1 MSWPGEWA
9 RASFRRRARRPD
21 SVVAVLRS
29 FVEFSPSNSVKTS
42 MLTERPLPDENSD
55 AALQEVVEANVDEVP
70 AEDAGKTSA
79 PQRDAEDLLAAE
91 LAGTNVLTRTEEAEL
106 TRKIARARRRVRA
119 ILRKARRVT
128 RAALADAGRGVV
140 APEHDFRERE
150 TLAILN
156 HARRAAQNTQSARAL
171 GYRRQE
177 LRAFIT
183 ELSAALTEYRGL
195 RNEMVRANVRL
206 VSVLA
211 RRFRHP
217 SLTFLDLFQE
227 GTIGLLRAVEKYD
240 PERNIKFSTYATWW
254 IWQQL
259 SRAADTQGALIRTP
273 VHWNQLRRRVNREA
287 HAVAAELGGSVWRED
302 LAAAHG
308 MDRARLETIAQAFQ
322 YVSTDAPVSPGDD
335 RTLETV
341 LAADS
346 VEPEEEAFK
355 AGLRERLETALSQLP
370 ERERMIVRQRFGLDN
385 DESETLEEIG
395 TRLAVS
401 RERIRQLENRA
412 LRRLRDVC
420 TAQGLRE
427 YLH

>member
-1 MSWPGEWA
+1 LN
-9 RASFRRRARRPD
+9 
-21 SVVAVLRS
+21 AV
-29 FVEFSPSNSVKTS
+29 ETS
-42 MLTERPLPDENSD
+42 MLTELPAPNED
-55 AALQEVVEANVDEVP
+55 ADQVLHEVVEADIDDVP
-70 AEDAGKTSA
+70 AEDAEETRP
-79 PQRDAEDLLAAE
+79 PQWDAEALFAVDLSS
-91 LAGTNVLTRTEEAEL
+91 TNVLTRTEEEVL
-106 TRKIARARRRVRA
+106 TRKIARARHRVRA
-119 ILRKARRVT
+119 ILRKARRLT
-128 RAALADAGRGVV
+128 RAALADGGRGVV
-140 APEHDFRERE
+140 APEQDFRERE

-156 HARRAAQNTQSARAL
+156 HARRAVQDARLARAL

-177 LRAFIT
+177 LRAFVA
-183 ELSAALTEYRGL
+183 ELSAALAEYRTL
-195 RNEMVRANVRL
+195 RDEMVRANVRL

-211 RRFRHP
+211 RRFHHS

-273 VHWNQLRRRVNREA
+273 VHWNQLRRRVNRDA
-287 HAVAAELGGSVWRED
+287 HARAAELEGPVSRED

-308 MDRARLETIAQAFQ
+308 MDRTRLETMAQTFQ
-322 YVSTDAPVSPGDD
+322 YVSTDAPASADDD
-335 RTLETV
+335 RALETM

-346 VEPEEEAFK
+346 VEPEEEALK
-355 AGLRERLETALSQLP
+355 IGLRERLEAALSQLP

-385 DESETLEEIG
+385 DESETLEQIG
-395 TRLAVS
+395 TRLSVS

-412 LRRLRDVC
+412 LKRLKDVC
-420 TAQGLRE
+420 TAQGLHE